1 MKVKTKSGYSCEI
14 DESVLEE
21 YTFLEAI
28 AMASD
33 TDNPTNAMIGTTK
46 IVNLLLGKDKKG
58 FMDAIAKKNDGK
70 VPAVKV
76 TEEVMSI
83 LAQLND
89 AKNSLSSEE

>member
-1 MKVKTKSGYSCEI
+1 MKVKTKSGYSCNI

-33 TDNPTNAMIGTTK
+33 TENPSNAMIGTTK
-46 IVNLLLGKDKKG
+46 MVNLLLGNNKKA
-58 FMDAIAKKNDGK
+58 FMDAIAKENDGK

-83 LAQLND
+83 LSQINS
-89 AKNSLSSEE
+89 AKNSSSSEE